1 MPTWPCSYSP
11 VKQNNSLA
19 KEDKRVIAETF
30 DGIELTS
37 DTLTDFLN
45 SLFDKE
51 MVPFLSK
58 NKIYKPETHPTLFD
72 DNSNHLLDSST
83 LKKFQKL
90 DKKVNSLGMNSTFGT
105 HTVKATS
112 TFYDYEISQLFKN
125 ISLDDKDEFCKAIGI
140 SSHGLASID
149 IVDYSSLPNPLS
161 GTSPLMYN
169 VTIEKYVDQIPF

>member
-1 MPTWPCSYSP
+1 MTPMPKWQCSYPPLPSS
-11 VKQNNSLA
+11 NLSAILEDALSNIDDLTNSDL
-19 KEDKRVIAETF
+19 
-30 DGIELTS
+30 GI
-37 DTLTDFLN
+37 FLN

-72 DNSNHLLDSST
+72 DQPNDSLIDPSVSD
-83 LKKFQKL
+83 KFQKL
-90 DKKVNSLGMNSTFGT
+90 DKKVNLLGMNSSFGT

-112 TFYDYEISQLFKN
+112 TFYDYEINQLFKN

-140 SSHGLASID
+140 SSHGLASIG